1 MRKTVAEAMIYACA
15 AGGKRLRPVL
25 TLEFCRLCGGKTA
38 AALPFAC
45 ALEMIHFLFPGSR
58 RPALHG
64 RTAPCGGDVP
74 PSTPQF
80 GEDMALLAGDALL
93 TRAFE
98 IMLKKENRQGL
109 PEGAALEAAS
119 VLADA
124 AGIEGMVGGQV
135 IDLQSEGREVGLEVL
150 EELQRGKTAAL
161 LTAACEMGCLL
172 AGGTAEQR
180 QAARI
185 YGENVGLGFQI
196 IDDILDATSTPEE
209 LGKPVGGDQIH
220 RKTTYVSLLGI
231 EEAVRLAR
239 SGGPK
244 EAVDVLQAFGSEAA
258 ELRGWRRSCCG
269 GKNDAP
275 REGGAI
281 SPAEQAEVKR

>member
-1 MRKTVAEAMIYACA
+1 
-15 AGGKRLRPVL
+15 
-25 TLEFCRLCGGKTA
+25 
-38 AALPFAC
+38 
-45 ALEMIHFLFPGSR
+45 
-58 RPALHG
+58 
-64 RTAPCGGDVP
+64 
-74 PSTPQF
+74 
-80 GEDMALLAGDALL
+80 
-93 TRAFE
+93 
-98 IMLKKENRQGL
+98 
-109 PEGAALEAAS
+109 
-119 VLADA
+119 
-124 AGIEGMVGGQV
+124 MVGGQV

-231 EEAVRLAR
+231 EEAVRLAER
-239 SGGPK
+239 RTQ

-258 ELRGWRRSCCG
+258 ELRRLAAELLRR
-269 GKNDAP
+269 K
-275 REGGAI
+275 
-281 SPAEQAEVKR
+281 K